1 MNFELFGVRVTVSYP
16 FLAVLTV
23 FLTLDKTGLAGQMLA
38 AALMHEL
45 GHLTVMYV
53 LRQPPRRIDCA
64 SFGIRIVKQSSSISY
79 GKEAAIYAAGPLV
92 NLACAA
98 ACAAGEGGISTLG
111 QVHLL
116 LGLFHLLPVGALDGG
131 MLVSALAHWAGGP
144 RAARVTELVLAAL
157 ILLPILCGA
166 VLLALRGQGN
176 ITLIVTLFYL
186 AATVF
191 LRRK

>member
-1 MNFELFGVRVTVSYP
+1 MSFDLFGVRITVSYP

-23 FLTLDKTGLAGQMLA
+23 FLTLDKTGLAGEMLA
-38 AALMHEL
+38 AALLHEL
-45 GHLTVMYV
+45 GHLIMMYV
-53 LRQPPRRIDCA
+53 LRQPPRSIDCV
-64 SFGIRIVKQSSSISY
+64 SFGIRIVKQSSAISY

-92 NLACAA
+92 NLLAA
-98 ACAAGEGGISTLG
+98 ALFAARGGAISTLA

-116 LGLFHLLPVGALDGG
+116 LGLFQLLPIGALDGG

-144 RAARVTELVLAAL
+144 RAARLTELVLSAL
-157 ILLPILCGA
+157 ILLPILGGA

-176 ITLIVTLFYL
+176 ITLIVTSFYL